1 MARIGITF
9 SGFDDLAYQIDK
21 AGGNL
26 KEAVDFALTETA
38 GLVQRKVNQASLPYT
53 KDSKGL
59 KGYATGEMFNA
70 LRKDDHVRWVTPTIA
85 EVHAGFNL
93 NESGGWH
100 SIFVMYGTPKIA
112 KDQKLYNSIKGTQ
125 IQHSIAL
132 LQETIMRGCLEF
144 GTSEMKGGAHYTQQ
158 KEIAGGK

>member
-1 MARIGITF
+1 MARVGITF

-38 GLVQRKVNQASLPYT
+38 DLVQRKVNQAALPYQ
-53 KDSKGL
+53 SKSAEHPYTHGD
-59 KGYATGEMFNA
+59 MFNA
-70 LRKDDHVRWVTPTIA
+70 LRKDDKVRWITPTVA

-93 NESGGWH
+93 YEKGGWH
-100 SIFVMYGTPKIA
+100 SIFMMYGTPKID

-144 GTSEMKGGAHYTQQ
+144 GTGEMKGGKHYTQQ
-158 KEIAGGK
+158 KDIAGGA

>member
-1 MARIGITF
+1 MAKIGITF
-9 SGFDDLAYQIDK
+9 SGFDDLAYQIDR
-21 AGGNL
+21 AGDHL
-26 KEAVDFALTETA
+26 EEAVEQALTETA
-38 GLVQRKVNQASLPYT
+38 NLVQRKVNQAALPYT

-70 LRKDDHVRWVTPTIA
+70 LRKDDHVRWVTPTVA

-93 NESGGWH
+93 YESGGWH

-125 IQHSIAL
+125 MQHSIAL
-132 LQETIMRGCLEF
+132 LQETILKGWLLE
-144 GTSEMKGGAHYTQQ
+144 GKKWTGGNN
-158 KEIAGGK
+158 GNN

>member
-1 MARIGITF
+1 MAKVGVVF

-38 GLVQRKVNQASLPYT
+38 DLVQRKVNQAALPYQ
-53 KDSKGL
+53 SKSADHP
-59 KGYATGEMFNA
+59 YATGDMFNA

-93 NESGGWH
+93 YEKGGWH
-100 SIFVMYGTPKIA
+100 SIFMMYGTPKIA

-125 IQHSIAL
+125 MQHAIAL

-144 GTSEMKGGAHYTQQ
+144 GTGELQADKYFKSQ